1 MIELAVEAAEG
12 TIATAPVPVSASE
25 EQEAADK
32 RILQG
37 FVVENTTEG
46 SIIYTDDAL
55 AYRGLP
61 RQHQAV
67 KHSVGEYVRE
77 QAHTNGME
85 SFWAMMKRGFTGTYH
100 KISPKH
106 LHRYVD
112 EFQGRHNSRPMDT
125 QAQMAEVV
133 RGADGKRLRYVD
145 LVAG

>member
-1 MIELAVEAAEG
+1 M
-12 TIATAPVPVSASE
+12 
-25 EQEAADK
+25 
-32 RILQG
+32 
-37 FVVENTTEG
+37 
-46 SIIYTDDAL
+46 
-55 AYRGLP
+55 
-61 RQHQAV
+61 
-67 KHSVGEYVRE
+67 GEYVRE

-112 EFQGRHNSRPMDT
+112 EFQGRHNSRPIDT